1 MVNPDHAQPDG
12 TRPGDTRPGDTV
24 AGAMDAVPRS
34 RFLRRRH
41 RGLAGHDGPLSIGS
55 GQTCSQPRTV
65 ANMLRLLDV
74 RPGQRVLDVGAGS
87 GWTTALLAH
96 LVGSTGAVVGVE
108 LDPRLAR
115 WGAANLASVD
125 CPWASIRPA
134 EPGTLGWPSGA
145 PYDRVLVSANAAELP
160 PALVDQLGD
169 GGVLVLPV
177 ASQMLRVRR
186 LRAGSDAGAVAVT
199 EHGSY
204 RFVPLR

>member
-1 MVNPDHAQPDG
+1 MVDPDHAETD
-12 TRPGDTRPGDTV
+12 DAV
-24 AGAMDAVPRS
+24 ARAMLAVPRS

-41 RGLAGHDGPLSIGS
+41 QALAGHDGPLRIGS

-74 RPGQRVLDVGAGS
+74 RVGQRVLDVGAGS

-96 LVGSTGAVVGVE
+96 LVGPDGVVVGVE
-108 LDPRLAR
+108 LEPRLAR
-115 WGAANLASVD
+115 WGSANVAASG
-125 CPWASIRPA
+125 CPWAGIEVADPER
-134 EPGTLGWPSGA
+134 LGWSAGA

-160 PALVDQLGD
+160 LALVDQVEV

-177 ASQMLRVRR
+177 ASQMWRVRR
-186 LRAGSDAGAVAVT
+186 LRVGNGAGSAAVT
-199 EHGSY
+199 RHGDY